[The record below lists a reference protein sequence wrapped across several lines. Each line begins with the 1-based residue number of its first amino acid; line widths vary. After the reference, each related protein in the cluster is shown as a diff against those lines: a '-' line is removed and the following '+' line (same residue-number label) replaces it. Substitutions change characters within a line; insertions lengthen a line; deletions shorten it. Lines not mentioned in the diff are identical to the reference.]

1 MSELK
6 EAYSLHK
13 KNFLDIIFS
22 ALKDDDEQ
30 IRKVGLMIIQNSLQ
44 KLKTG
49 DFKDVFMRQID
60 KVKN

>member
-6 EAYSLHK
+6 EAHALHK
-13 KNFLDIIFS
+13 KNFLEIIFS

-30 IRKVGLMIIQNSLQ
+30 IRKVGLMFIQNSLQ
-44 KLKTG
+44 KLKSG